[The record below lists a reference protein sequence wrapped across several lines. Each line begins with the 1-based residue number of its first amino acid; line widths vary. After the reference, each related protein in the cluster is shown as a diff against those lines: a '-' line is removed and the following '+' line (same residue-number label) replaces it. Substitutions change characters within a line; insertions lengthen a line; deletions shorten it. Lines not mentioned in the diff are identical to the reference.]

1 MNKRKLGIFIPL
13 FIYTLIFAQD
23 DPIVAS
29 GGYSKIYKGK
39 EASFEKAVSN
49 HVTKWHGAD
58 QWPTFAAIVMSG
70 PRSGQ
75 YFMGTSNH
83 YWKDYADRK
92 SIKAHSVEWKKI
104 VDKHVEKQG
113 GMTFFEKRLDASY
126 NDRSTPMWE
135 AVSYYTKPGKRGTM
149 LEILRKGSNA
159 NRRLRF
165 KGSTGVY
172 SQISGGDQ
180 DGILLVISRM
190 DSMADMA
197 APSPTIKERWLKVY
211 GEEAYSQAVK
221 DWYSSF
227 TKSESEILKV
237 IPEMTTPSN

>member
-92 SIKAHSVEWKKI
+92 SIKAHSV
-104 VDKHVEKQG
+104 
-113 GMTFFEKRLDASY
+113 
-126 NDRSTPMWE
+126 
-135 AVSYYTKPGKRGTM
+135 
-149 LEILRKGSNA
+149 
-159 NRRLRF
+159 
-165 KGSTGVY
+165 
-172 SQISGGDQ
+172 
-180 DGILLVISRM
+180 
-190 DSMADMA
+190 
-197 APSPTIKERWLKVY
+197 
-211 GEEAYSQAVK
+211 
-221 DWYSSF
+221 
-227 TKSESEILKV
+227 
-237 IPEMTTPSN
+237 